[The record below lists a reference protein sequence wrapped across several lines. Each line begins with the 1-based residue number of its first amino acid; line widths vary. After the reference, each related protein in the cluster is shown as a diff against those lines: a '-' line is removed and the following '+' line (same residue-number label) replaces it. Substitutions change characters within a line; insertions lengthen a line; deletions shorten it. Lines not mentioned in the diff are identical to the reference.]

1 MTQTMDPFDELAS
14 MFLTDVDLTPPRE
27 AGGTTQ
33 TMIELLVVGHLPVRA
48 GLWLTPYADAV
59 ARRVGTTVLVRLD
72 GDEPMIQVLRGD
84 EGWPPAEECRNLRE
98 AILNLGASVRAW
110 IVRPSARTATEELL
124 AQQADRVTILSSA
137 DQAAV
142 VNAYRLVK
150 DLVEAARQSVA
161 QLPSLGL
168 AVIGA
173 QRDAADDM
181 ARRLDRTT
189 AQCLEVSVPLLLC
202 LPRIDAAV
210 RASCLRSFPGQARPA
225 LDEVLA
231 WIEEARSRERPA
243 GPPRQRE
250 AVAVSEPMP
259 RKQPPPL
266 RSAEAELPAAHD
278 EAAELGEP
286 ALSDLEAP
294 PSVEDLIDGA
304 APKRTIKLAPKAAAE
319 LEPKEPAQSGEPDE
333 EGRPVPLAKYVAAL
347 TPIIPRCPGHE
358 RVELAVDK
366 EGRIHLL
373 GREETLRDLP
383 VVTAWARAHRHL
395 LAMACPDQHFEP
407 AAEIICHCF
416 TDEPVKVADL
426 HGSDIHLH
434 LLVPVE
440 VEGRRGWY
448 AAPLNAPG
456 R

>member
-1 MTQTMDPFDELAS
+1 MTQTMDPFEELAS
-14 MFLTDVDLTPPRE
+14 MFLTDADLTPPRE

-33 TMIELLVVGHLPVRA
+33 TTIELLVVGHLPVRA

-59 ARRVGTTVLVRLD
+59 ARRAGTTVLVRLD
-72 GDEPMIQVLRGD
+72 GDEPMLQVLRGD
-84 EGWPPAEECRNLRE
+84 EGRPPAEECRNLRE
-98 AILNLGASVRAW
+98 AILSLGGSVRAW
-110 IVRPSARTATEELL
+110 IVRPSARTATDELL
-124 AQQADRVTILSSA
+124 AGQADRITILSSA

-150 DLVEAARQSVA
+150 DLVEAAQRRVA

-173 QRDAADDM
+173 ERDAADDV
-181 ARRLDRTT
+181 ARRIDRTT
-189 AQCLEVSVPLLLC
+189 GQCLEVSVPLLLC
-202 LPRIDAAV
+202 LPRIDAAA
-210 RASCLRSFPGQARPA
+210 RATCLRSFPGQTRPA

-231 WIEEARSRERPA
+231 WIGEARSRVGAE
-243 GPPRQRE
+243 GPPPRKE

-259 RKQPPPL
+259 PVQLQPQG
-266 RSAEAELPAAHD
+266 SAASESPAALD
-278 EAAELGEP
+278 ETVEPGEP
-286 ALSDLEAP
+286 ALSGLEAP
-294 PSVEDLIDGA
+294 SSLDDLIEGA
-304 APKRTIKLAPKAAAE
+304 APKRTIKLAPKAATE
-319 LEPKEPAQSGEPDE
+319 LEPKEPARSGEPDE

-358 RVELAVDK
+358 RVELAVDR

-373 GREETLRDLP
+373 GREETLREMS

-395 LAMACPDQHFEP
+395 LAMACPEHHFEP
-407 AAEIICHCF
+407 AGEIVCHCF

-426 HGSDIHLH
+426 HGSDIRLH
-434 LLVPVE
+434 LLAPVE

-448 AAPLNAPG
+448 AAPLNGPG